1 MSDDTPTQRFDQQP
15 PSGPGRP
22 NGDETPGKRKR
33 GPLIPT
39 LIAIGALLVAAVI
52 VLGSILLDRSDGK
65 PQAAATDSPTNGSSN
80 SPVPVPTPTVT
91 VTLTATPA
99 PGGGGTSQHPN
110 GNNVLI
116 THYSI
121 SPTTIN
127 CSSSAPADA
136 ANLTIKWTSLNGN
149 IAYFGVNTVDAKT
162 GGMGWN
168 LPASGSD
175 ADFPSGYHPFTYP
188 CGTAQEEYTLS
199 VYGNGSEQSLQI
211 VVKRQ

>member
-1 MSDDTPTQRFDQQP
+1 LSDDTPTQRFDQQQP
-15 PSGPGRP
+15 AEPGRP
-22 NGDETPGKRKR
+22 NEPPEKRKR

-39 LIAIGALLVAAVI
+39 LVAIGALLVVAVI
-52 VLGSILLDRSDGK
+52 VLGSLLLDRSDGQ
-65 PQAAATDSPTNGSSN
+65 PQAAATDTSTNGASN

-91 VTLTATPA
+91 VTVTATPA
-99 PGGGGTSQHPN
+99 PSGGGGSSQHPN

-127 CSSSAPADA
+127 CASNAPTGAT
-136 ANLTIKWTSLNGN
+136 NLSIKWSSLNGN

-175 ADFPSGYHPFTYP
+175 ADFPTAYQPFTYP
-188 CGTAQEEYTLS
+188 CGAAQEEYTLS